1 MLQGPRLQAHIMQGA
16 QVPFLARELDPTCHN
31 KDPHASEKAK
41 DPLCYNYD
49 SVQAKKQIKKF
60 LKLSQKIY
68 TEEINITF

>member
-1 MLQGPRLQAHIMQGA
+1 MLQGPRLQAHNAGA
-16 QVPFLARELDPTCHN
+16 QVPFLVSQLDTTCHN

-49 SVQAKKQIKKF
+49 PVQAKKQIKKF